1 MRTMLNI
8 ILAVSMLYAVPS
20 TFAQSPQI
28 LEEVVVTAQRRQQS
42 LDDVPISVSVTKGI
56 EIDTQNIKEAQD
68 YLSITPNVTFSEE
81 GQRGERSI
89 AIAIRGVNNISVLEN
104 RGGGSAIGY
113 YYDEVS
119 LGAVSQGTANPTT
132 HRCRTDRSFA
142 GASGH
147 FLRPECDR
155 RRIEYPDAFAQ

>member
-8 ILAVSMLYAVPS
+8 FLAVLMLYAVPS

-42 LDDVPISVSVTKGI
+42 LDDVPISVSVTRGI

-89 AIAIRGVNNISVLEN
+89 AIAISWSQQHFRTGESWRGERHWL
-104 RGGGSAIGY
+104 
-113 YYDEVS
+113 
-119 LGAVSQGTANPTT
+119 L
-132 HRCRTDRSFA
+132 
-142 GASGH
+142 
-147 FLRPECDR
+147 L
-155 RRIEYPDAFAQ
+155 